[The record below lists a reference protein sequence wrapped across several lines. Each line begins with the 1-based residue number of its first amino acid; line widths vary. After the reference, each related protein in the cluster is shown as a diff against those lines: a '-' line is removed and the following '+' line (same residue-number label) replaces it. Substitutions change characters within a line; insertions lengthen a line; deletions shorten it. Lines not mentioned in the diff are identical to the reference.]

1 MLVTDYFIYDIMP
14 TEVSINYEN
23 FKTQITLYLLWICG
37 GLKFQ
42 KRMKKGRHENVK
54 GKTDIICP
62 WWHELST
69 FSHEAFFSTKKVEK
83 KGGHYQFLLGFFSG
97 SKLKVWKGA
106 ESKVRYRKLNANG
119 RSIKKGINE
128 SQPEKKL
135 SIKRDILFPFYP
147 KIS

>member
-1 MLVTDYFIYDIMP
+1 MSLMTWVVDFLTW
-14 TEVSINYEN
+14 SIFFN
-23 FKTQITLYLLWICG
+23 
-37 GLKFQ
+37 
-42 KRMKKGRHENVK
+42 KKSWE
-54 GKTDIICP
+54 
-62 WWHELST
+62 
-69 FSHEAFFSTKKVEK
+69 
-83 KGGHYQFLLGFFSG
+83 KGGPLSISAGFFSG